1 MFHESIN
8 CINPMGA
15 FCVAQ
20 FAGRFPTDAAQ
31 QWFHFGSKA
40 AVRGS
45 AALGNCSSCPN
56 LTMENNVLNEL
67 SALSQSFSSRL
78 ILVDEYPERRNV
90 RHLRDRICC
99 RTLSSL

>member
-1 MFHESIN
+1 MLLPEGVAIN
-8 CINPMGA
+8 IKA
-15 FCVAQ
+15 VAL
-20 FAGRFPTDAAQ
+20 F
-31 QWFHFGSKA
+31 

-45 AALGNCSSCPN
+45 AALGSCSSHPN

-99 RTLSSL
+99 RTLSSLWIYSMGKNTCSVQSFDY